1 VKHLSITTDSQ
12 LRDYCARLA
21 RAEQIAF
28 DTEFVSEDSYRP
40 QLCLVQVAVEGELA
54 VIDPLTAG
62 DMTPFWEAVAA
73 TGHETVVHA
82 GRQEL
87 EFCLHA
93 VGRGPQQLFDVQ
105 IAAGLIGLEY
115 PASYSTLTY
124 KILGETAHKSETR
137 TDWRRRPLS
146 DRQIDYA
153 LADVTHLRQLRD
165 ALRQRLE
172 RLNRVAWF
180 DAEMA
185 AWQTEVK
192 DARQSER
199 WRKVAGSSG
208 MSTRGLAIV
217 RELWRW
223 RDAEAER
230 RDCPPRRVL
239 RDDLLAEIAKR
250 RSADPKQIR
259 AVRGMERGD
268 IMRVIPALA
277 RAVERALA
285 LSDSECPRIVRTDSN
300 SQLTM
305 LGQFLSSALSS
316 ICRAAQV
323 AASMVGTPND
333 VRELVAYRL
342 AGGEGRPRDVP
353 LLAQGWRAEVVGHLL
368 DDLLAGKVSIRIQ
381 NPSSEQPLAFE
392 PRQEP

>member
-1 VKHLSITTDSQ
+1 MKHLNITTEAQ

-21 RAEQIAF
+21 GVKQIAF

-40 QLCLVQVAVEGELA
+40 QLCLVQVAVDGELA
-54 VIDPLTAG
+54 VIDPLSAG
-62 DMTPFWEAVAA
+62 DMRPFWEAVAA
-73 TGHETVVHA
+73 PGHETVVHA

-87 EFCLHA
+87 EFCLHS

-124 KILGETAHKSETR
+124 KILGETAQKGETR

-146 DRQIDYA
+146 GPQIDYA

-165 ALRQRLE
+165 SLKQRLE
-172 RLNRVAWF
+172 RLNRGVWF
-180 DAEMA
+180 DTEMD
-185 AWQTEVK
+185 AWQADVK
-192 DARQSER
+192 GARQSER

-217 RELWRW
+217 RELWLW

-268 IMRVIPALA
+268 IVRAIPALA
-277 RAVERALA
+277 KAVERALA
-285 LSDSECPRIVRTDSN
+285 LPEDQCPKVVRTDSN
-300 SQLTM
+300 SHLTM

-316 ICRAAQV
+316 ICRQAQV
-323 AASMVGTPND
+323 AVSMVGTPND
-333 VRELVAYRL
+333 VRDLVAYRL
-342 AGGEGRPRDVP
+342 AAGEGRPREVP

-368 DDLLAGKVSIRIQ
+368 EDLLAGKVSIRIQ
-381 NPSSEQPLAFE
+381 DPASDQPLAFE
-392 PRQEP
+392 PRQQ